1 MLTDIESA
9 YSALRLAVVS
19 FNQIWPELVTR
30 GMVWRLPLLAEQRTP
45 AVIPVEMVDGHRAI
59 ELGREAFLQFERDIG
74 QAAGTVMRL
83 PGVFFVRQSVLDQVM
98 QINALKDQLK
108 DTIEQ
113 TRIELNVMPA
123 LRPRIMRRALGNT
136 FNSNQLMRHI
146 QAFDGAPRL
155 IVFTWAGHTSGSEY
169 KAVGQVREQLQALA
183 EARADREGISI
194 ELTPEHQELK
204 ALVRMSDD
212 ESLVKRKLVAPH
224 PRAMLYLGEST
235 RYDAMI
241 HANLPV
247 FVLAGE
253 GECEVRGLKD
263 FNRDNRTAERP
274 DRKSHIEALPGKD
287 LYMPSSKKRP
297 PSRKVTLEVDSTYG
311 QKLFGDV

>member
-1 MLTDIESA
+1 MLSDIESA
-9 YSALRLAVVS
+9 YSTLRLAVVS
-19 FNQIWPELVTR
+19 FNKTWPELVTH
-30 GMVWRLPLLAEQRTP
+30 GVVWRLPLLTEQRTP
-45 AVIPVEMVDGHRAI
+45 SVITVEMLDGKQAVDAA
-59 ELGREAFLQFERDIG
+59 REAFLQFERDIG
-74 QAAGTVMRL
+74 QAPGTVMRL
-83 PGVFFVRQSVLDQVM
+83 PGVFFVRESVLGQVM

-108 DTIEQ
+108 DVIEQ
-113 TRIELNVMPA
+113 TRIELNVQPA

-169 KAVGQVREQLQALA
+169 KAVGQVRKQLQALA
-183 EARADREGISI
+183 EARADREGISMD
-194 ELTPEHQELK
+194 LTPEHQDLNS
-204 ALVRMSDD
+204 LIRMADE

-253 GECEVRGLKD
+253 GECEVRGLRD
-263 FNRDNRTAERP
+263 FNREKRTAERP
-274 DRKSHIEALPGKD
+274 DRKNYIEALPGKD
-287 LYMPSSKKRP
+287 LYIPTTNKRKTGQP
-297 PSRKVTLEVDSTYG
+297 GKQLTIDSTYANG
-311 QKLFGDV
+311 TVWE